1 MQQTRSW
8 LLSFCIVFT
17 VALCSVFGVVV
28 FFFHVHLYRPEST
41 LGTQCFK
48 LQEKKLIVFLVHFIV
63 SIRNANILGALFF
76 FCCCCCSQCDC
87 GRYGEEKTA
96 ENKAK
101 KSYNER
107 IKEPNDKTEPSHRR
121 WNKITKQSPVG
132 CVLNAECFCY
142 SFFPLSLAFFPLYLS
157 LSCRFQWERPYGFW
171 FVRSLARLSHSRRVM
186 I

>member
-1 MQQTRSW
+1 MINTQY
-8 LLSFCIVFT
+8 IH
-17 VALCSVFGVVV
+17 AADKIVVV
-28 FFFHVHLYRPEST
+28 IVLHCVHSCVVFRLWRGGFFFHVHLYRPEST

-121 WNKITKQSPVG
+121 
-132 CVLNAECFCY
+132 
-142 SFFPLSLAFFPLYLS
+142 
-157 LSCRFQWERPYGFW
+157 
-171 FVRSLARLSHSRRVM
+171 
-186 I
+186 